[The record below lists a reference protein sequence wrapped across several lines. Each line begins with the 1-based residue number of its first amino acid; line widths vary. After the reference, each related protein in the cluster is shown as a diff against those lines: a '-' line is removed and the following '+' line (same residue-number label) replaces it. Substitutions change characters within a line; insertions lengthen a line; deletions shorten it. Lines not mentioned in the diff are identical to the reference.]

1 MSLQVRS
8 PSRPS
13 GAAAA
18 VAYFALQIRLFPAR
32 PEKVRLSMPPQEIG
46 LPAAPP
52 QTRPSVGAVRSGAG
66 VTPGAQ
72 GRIGS
77 CGETLHALTD
87 QQPAALP
94 LAESEGFCRSKL
106 RRLFVRRL
114 DNPEIHAPVLN
125 ESNGPATGLF
135 GWHLDTRTRRHAPLI
150 RWSSRGVESPTGRS
164 HPTSLWWRRRRKSA
178 D

>member
-32 PEKVRLSMPPQEIG
+32 HEKVRLSMPPQEIG

-72 GRIGS
+72 DRIGS

-87 QQPAALP
+87 QQPLALP
-94 LAESEGFCRSKL
+94 LTEREGSC
-106 RRLFVRRL
+106 RL
-114 DNPEIHAPVLN
+114 DLGRLLIRRFHIAEKLAAALNQRNAPT
-125 ESNGPATGLF
+125 AGLF
-135 GWHLDTRTRRHAPLI
+135 SW
-150 RWSSRGVESPTGRS
+150 
-164 HPTSLWWRRRRKSA
+164 
-178 D
+178 